1 MSPSGTARKNVHLE
15 FHERGVEKEATRL
28 RRNSSQLMRSH
39 VRTLGFILNGMGTI
53 RHFGGKNLPLS
64 GLHLKRITVAMNFE
78 IFYMKN
84 ILLFYLV

>member
-15 FHERGVEKEATRL
+15 FHDRGVEKEAPRL

-53 RHFGGKNLPLS
+53 RHFGGKKTAIIWLT
-64 GLHLKRITVAMNFE
+64 LKKDHRGNEF
-78 IFYMKN
+78 
-84 ILLFYLV
+84 